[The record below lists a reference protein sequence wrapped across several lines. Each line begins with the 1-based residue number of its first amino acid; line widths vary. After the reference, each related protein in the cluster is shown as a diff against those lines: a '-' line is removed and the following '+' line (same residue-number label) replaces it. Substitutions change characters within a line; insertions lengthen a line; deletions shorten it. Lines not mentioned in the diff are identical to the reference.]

1 MTTKM
6 FTDLDILELEA
17 FLNASD
23 PSADGDTD
31 APAAQEDA
39 APEDDLQDD
48 AAPESAF
55 SDTQEPDED
64 ADDTGENTA
73 SAEDI
78 CDEVDETDET
88 GEDAAAAED
97 VCDEPDETDE
107 TGEDAAAAED
117 VCDEPDETDETGE
130 DAAAAEDVC
139 DEPDETDETGED
151 AAAAEDVCDE
161 PDETDETGEDE
172 VPAVADDRK
181 TTRRKRKTDGERK
194 AGARTGDAEAPEE
207 EEVDFL
213 PELEELTDIGRT
225 PAPDRTSPAAH
236 AAGKTSAA
244 RFSGRGRKRSDENSS
259 REVSRTPQRS
269 KRPDDAPRR
278 RSVPARQ
285 DEEKPPFPLHLA
297 LLVAIAAVILLAVV
311 RLLLWNRGTE
321 LRVHSGQNSGKYIIE
336 VNDNM
341 VYLPDSKLEGRTD
354 DGVTTILCLG
364 NEPFSRDTSE
374 TGLAGQIASL
384 GNVDVINAAFPGS
397 QVTCEN
403 AQYSVES
410 LDTMDDIFNLFYVS
424 YAISIGDFSS
434 LETVASAHTEDDTY
448 RQSVEALKNTDFDK
462 VDIIAVMY
470 DGVDYING
478 MAMQNPDVPEELT
491 TYVGSLTSSFQL
503 LQAAYPYIRIVF
515 LSPYYAEYNG
525 ASGRTTDIGNGT
537 LVNYFQWAY
546 DTCGSCSVS
555 FLDNYY
561 GSVNESNYTEYL
573 SDGIHLNAAGATKV
587 ADHFVYKVVQDKYA
601 EYDVSD
607 LAVAG
612 K

>member
-1 MTTKM
+1 MIPRRIRCSRPCTGNNKEKVTMTTKM
-6 FTDLDILELEA
+6 FNDLDILELEA
-17 FLNASD
+17 FLNESD
-23 PSADGDTD
+23 RSAGEDEGPSAAEDDADTSD
-31 APAAQEDA
+31 AEDNAGSSDAEDDADTQPPAAAGGDAGED
-39 APEDDLQDD
+39 
-48 AAPESAF
+48 
-55 SDTQEPDED
+55 TH
-64 ADDTGENTA
+64 
-73 SAEDI
+73 SAEDS
-78 CDEVDETDET
+78 
-88 GEDAAAAED
+88 AAADEADTETVNAEEN
-97 VCDEPDETDE
+97 VT
-107 TGEDAAAAED
+107 AAAVPESED
-117 VCDEPDETDETGE
+117 
-130 DAAAAEDVC
+130 
-139 DEPDETDETGED
+139 
-151 AAAAEDVCDE
+151 
-161 PDETDETGEDE
+161 
-172 VPAVADDRK
+172 
-181 TTRRKRKTDGERK
+181 
-194 AGARTGDAEAPEE
+194 E

-213 PELEELTDIGRT
+213 PELEELTEIGRT
-225 PAPDRTSPAAH
+225 AAEPAAP
-236 AAGKTSAA
+236 AAQASSSGHFAGRRGNRSGSRA
-244 RFSGRGRKRSDENSS
+244 SGR
-259 REVSRTPQRS
+259 VSR
-269 KRPDDAPRR
+269 PRR
-278 RSVPARQ
+278 RKKPAGTPGRPSVPLRETQ
-285 DEEKPPFPLHLA
+285 EKSPFPLHLA
-297 LLVAIAAVILLAVV
+297 LLAAIAAVILIAIV

-321 LRVHSGQNSGKYIIE
+321 LKVHSGQNSGKYIIE

-341 VYLPDSKLEGRTD
+341 VYLPDSKLEGHTD

-364 NEPFSRDTSE
+364 NEPFSQDTSG

-448 RQSVEALKNTDFDK
+448 QRSVDALKNTDFDK

-470 DGVDYING
+470 DGADYING

-491 TYVGSLTSSFQL
+491 TYVGSLTNSFQL

-561 GSVNESNYTEYL
+561 GSVNENNYAEYL

-587 ADHFVYKVVQDKYA
+587 ADHFVYKVVEDQYA

>member
-6 FTDLDILELEA
+6 FNDLDILELEA
-17 FLNASD
+17 FLNESD
-23 PSADGDTD
+23 QSAAEDADTSAAED
-31 APAAQEDA
+31 DADTSDAEDDADTSDAEDDAAAENPAADTQAPAAAGEDA
-39 APEDDLQDD
+39 GED
-48 AAPESAF
+48 
-55 SDTQEPDED
+55 TH
-64 ADDTGENTA
+64 
-73 SAEDI
+73 SAEDS
-78 CDEVDETDET
+78 
-88 GEDAAAAED
+88 AAADEADTETVNAEEN
-97 VCDEPDETDE
+97 VT
-107 TGEDAAAAED
+107 AAAVPESED
-117 VCDEPDETDETGE
+117 
-130 DAAAAEDVC
+130 
-139 DEPDETDETGED
+139 
-151 AAAAEDVCDE
+151 
-161 PDETDETGEDE
+161 
-172 VPAVADDRK
+172 
-181 TTRRKRKTDGERK
+181 
-194 AGARTGDAEAPEE
+194 E

-213 PELEELTDIGRT
+213 PELEELTEIGRT
-225 PAPDRTSPAAH
+225 AAASVAPAAQESSSGH
-236 AAGKTSAA
+236 FAGRRGNRSGSRASGRASRPRRPLHRERPAGAAG
-244 RFSGRGRKRSDENSS
+244 RSPLPL
-259 REVSRTPQRS
+259 REAQ
-269 KRPDDAPRR
+269 
-278 RSVPARQ
+278 
-285 DEEKPPFPLHLA
+285 EKPPFPLHLA
-297 LLVAIAAVILLAVV
+297 LLAAIAAVILIAIV

-321 LRVHSGQNSGKYIIE
+321 LKVHSGQNSGKYIIE

-341 VYLPDSKLEGRTD
+341 VYLPDSKLEGHTD

-364 NEPFSRDTSE
+364 NEPFSQDTSE

-434 LETVASAHTEDDTY
+434 LETVASAHTEDNTY
-448 RQSVEALKNTDFDK
+448 QQSVDALKNTDFDK

-470 DGVDYING
+470 DGSDYING

-491 TYVGSLTSSFQL
+491 TYVGSLTNSFEL

-546 DTCGSCSVS
+546 DTCGSCGVS

-561 GSVNESNYTEYL
+561 GSVNENNYAEYL

-587 ADHFVYKVVQDKYA
+587 ADHFVYKVVQDQYA